1 MAQINASYQ
10 RDMAIALPGMVAD
23 TSKYNI
29 DGACVVNG
37 GVVLV
42 GAAVQVVNAQAVDGH
57 KLVKSMISYDRE
69 STDTGK
75 VPYGVA
81 IRSHWQT
88 ENAATK
94 QMIYEDGSAIN
105 VMTSGRVWM
114 LSKSTAAPTFGSA
127 VKLDVDGIEKSDG
140 AVTTT
145 WTYAGGWTKYKD
157 VVLVEV
163 QLHQL

>member
-29 DGACVVNG
+29 DGACVVNKG
-37 GVVLV
+37 DVFV
-42 GAAVQVVNAQAVDGH
+42 GAAVHVVHAQAVDGH
-57 KLVKSMISYDRE
+57 KLVKAMEAS
-69 STDTGK
+69 K

-88 ENAATK
+88 VNSQN
-94 QMIYEDGSAIN
+94 QMVYEEGGAIN

-114 LSKSTAAPTFGSA
+114 LSKSEEAPTFGTA
-127 VKLDVDGIEKSDG
+127 VKLDVDGQEKSDG
-140 AVTTT
+140 EIETT

-157 VVLVEV
+157 IQLVEV

>member
-1 MAQINASYQ
+1 MAQVNASYQ
-10 RDMAIALPGMVAD
+10 RDMAVALPGMVAD

-37 GVVLV
+37 GEVRV
-42 GAAVQVVNAQAVDGH
+42 GTAVQVVQAQAVDGH
-57 KLVKSMISYDRE
+57 KLVKAME
-69 STDTGK
+69 AGK
-75 VPYGVA
+75 AAYGVA
-81 IRSHWQT
+81 IRSHYQT

-94 QMIYEDGSAIN
+94 QMVYEDGSAIN
-105 VMTSGRVWM
+105 VMTSGRVW
-114 LSKSTAAPTFGSA
+114 LVSKSTAAPVFGTA

-140 AVTTT
+140 TIETA

-157 VVLVEV
+157 ILLVEV

>member
-29 DGACVVNG
+29 DGACVVNEG
-37 GVVLV
+37 DVLV
-42 GAAVQVVNAQAVDGH
+42 GAAVQVVQAQSVDGH
-57 KLVKSMISYDRE
+57 KLVKALTTE
-69 STDTGK
+69 TT
-75 VPYGVA
+75 PYGVA

-88 ENAATK
+88 VNAQN
-94 QMIYEDGSAIN
+94 QMVYEDGGAIN

-114 LSKSTAAPTFGSA
+114 LSKSTEAPTFGST
-127 VKLDVDGIEKSDG
+127 VKLDVDGKEKSDG
-140 AVTTT
+140 TIKTT
-145 WTYAGGWTKYKD
+145 WTYTGGWTKYKD
-157 VVLVEV
+157 IKLVEV

>member
-10 RDMAIALPGMVAD
+10 RDMAMALPGMVAD

-57 KLVKSMISYDRE
+57 KLVKAME
-69 STDTGK
+69 TGK

-88 ENAATK
+88 ENSATK
-94 QMIYEDGSAIN
+94 QMIYEDGGAIN

-127 VKLDVDGIEKSDG
+127 VKLDVDGIEKGDG

-157 VVLVEV
+157 VQLVEV